1 MTTNLMFGKKHI
13 LITLL
18 VRNSMINLEPLILY
32 FVANDS
38 LWILFITIIMTM
50 IVNFYLRNYLS
61 LLFRILPTWL
71 FAYIFSLTFVR
82 LYANWL
88 REKVESYAQF
98 GDFMFSIGPDAP
110 ELPPEFAIYSGALN
124 HDTWRNLYFLTG
136 VVIAI
141 MVVIIVEVLISLIIR
156 IRSR

>member
-1 MTTNLMFGKKHI
+1 
-13 LITLL
+13 
-18 VRNSMINLEPLILY
+18 MINFEPLILY